1 MSNKLC
7 VVFPGRRYSC
17 DRSLLYYPSCYF
29 SRLGYQMVFLH
40 YDAHREKKDML
51 PLKENFLLAYKES
64 KLILN
69 QIDFSKYEKVIFLSK
84 SLGTIIAGQY
94 AKEKNIPNL
103 TQVFFTPVDKT
114 LPYINKEDLIF
125 AAEKDSYME
134 DTSLKLASFPH
145 AHILPIQAHSLEDK
159 EDELH
164 SLKILETIMT
174 TIQDFFQKK

>member
-1 MSNKLC
+1 
-7 VVFPGRRYSC
+7 
-17 DRSLLYYPSCYF
+17 
-29 SRLGYQMVFLH
+29 MVFLH
-40 YDAHREKKDML
+40 YDAHREKQDML

-94 AKEKNIPNL
+94 ASEKNIPNL